1 VSSESIVQEGYSR
14 NEVAFLLSLSHDEAI
29 EHASQLQSSLGK
41 LSEEGHQSFEPEG
54 SDVPFIARWAE
65 VNRARERIVK
75 HKNDLA
81 LLQLR
86 LQDHTEK
93 EISVLLNMNVR
104 TAGRRW
110 RATLLEI
117 MEALGGEKT
126 ATIMPLDHIDLCLKC
141 GEQPRTR
148 TTKRTRVWVNEK
160 WRWKRTDRPS
170 SMCAQCLEQQPVA
183 A

>member
-1 VSSESIVQEGYSR
+1 MSSKGVMQEGYSR
-14 NEVAFLLSLSHDEAI
+14 NEVAFLLSLTHDEAI
-29 EHASQLQSSLGK
+29 EHAVQLQSSLGK
-41 LSEEGHQSFEPEG
+41 LSEEGHQSFEPDG

-86 LQDHTEK
+86 LQDYKEK
-93 EISVLLNMNVR
+93 EISVILNMNVR

-117 MEALGGEKT
+117 MEALGGEKSG
-126 ATIMPLDHIDLCLKC
+126 TIMPLDHIDLCLKC
-141 GEQPRTR
+141 GEYPRTR
-148 TTKRTRVWVNEK
+148 TVKRTRVWINEK
-160 WRWKRTDRPS
+160 WRWRKTDRPS
-170 SMCAQCLEQQPVA
+170 SMCAHCLGQDAMA